1 MTEVMR
7 MIHTYRPLR
16 TRSRRTRRV
25 SVFSNV
31 YRLPDGRIMYIWY
44 NKNPITGTARPYI
57 AADDGTTHQAYIP
70 PLPDQIRQKYPA
82 LNPSDTRMAAAMQ
95 IKLDKLLR
103 LPKMETEPIAEERQA
118 QLADWLT
125 GMYRI
130 KETVQIATS
139 QLSEL
144 KTTSAL

>member
-1 MTEVMR
+1 
-7 MIHTYRPLR
+7 
-16 TRSRRTRRV
+16 
-25 SVFSNV
+25 
-31 YRLPDGRIMYIWY
+31 MYIWY

-70 PLPDQIRQKYPA
+70 PLPDQIQQKYPA

-95 IKLDKLLR
+95 IKLAKLLR
-103 LPKMETEPIAEERQA
+103 LPKMDPEPTAEERLS
-118 QLADWLT
+118 QLADWLAV
-125 GMYRI
+125 MYRLTD
-130 KETVQIATS
+130 TVPTAAS

>member
-7 MIHTYRPLR
+7 MIHTYRPMR

-70 PLPDQIRQKYPA
+70 PLPDQIQQKYPA

-95 IKLDKLLR
+95 IKLAKLLR
-103 LPKMETEPIAEERQA
+103 LPKMDPEPTAEERLS
-118 QLADWLT
+118 QLADWLAV
-125 GMYRI
+125 MYRLTD
-130 KETVQIATS
+130 TVPTAAEQQPVS
-139 QLSEL
+139 YPN
-144 KTTSAL
+144 

>member
-1 MTEVMR
+1 
-7 MIHTYRPLR
+7 MIHTYRPMR

-70 PLPDQIRQKYPA
+70 PLPDQIQQKYPA

-95 IKLDKLLR
+95 IKLAKLLR
-103 LPKMETEPIAEERQA
+103 LPKMDPEPTAEER
-118 QLADWLT
+118 
-125 GMYRI
+125 
-130 KETVQIATS
+130 
-139 QLSEL
+139 LS
-144 KTTSAL
+144 